1 VYGFELQMPPVD
13 FFILVMTVV
22 LITAGG
28 YIINDYFDRKTD
40 LLNHPDTVIVGKVIS
55 RRLAMFLH
63 LLFNGLALLGGAYIS
78 YKIHYP
84 LLTIIFLS
92 VEGLLWFYSTTYK
105 RQLLLGNIIV
115 SFLTAVVPFMVVV
128 FEIPLLNQY
137 YAVSIIKNNLD
148 LSILF
153 KWVGGFSVF
162 AFLINLLREIIKDA
176 EDFEGDIAYGRNS
189 VPIVWGIKVTKA
201 IVLFLIASIISGV
214 FYIYINHLMFDVLGR
229 FEWLTTLYLI
239 VFLIIPL
246 IALIS
251 LVIHANK
258 KEDYH
263 KCSQLS
269 KLIMITGVLYAVLFR
284 VHVIQN
290 IF

>member
-1 VYGFELQMPPVD
+1 
-13 FFILVMTVV
+13 
-22 LITAGG
+22 
-28 YIINDYFDRKTD
+28 
-40 LLNHPDTVIVGKVIS
+40 
-55 RRLAMFLH
+55 
-63 LLFNGLALLGGAYIS
+63 
-78 YKIHYP
+78 
-84 LLTIIFLS
+84 

-201 IVLFLIASIISGV
+201 IVLFLIASIITGV